1 LFRWFFK
8 RKKKA
13 KFDAKLF
20 HDSIRTLPQHNW
32 EQMNVT
38 NDPLWLLMDQE
49 NRTRKITEEETEAAY
64 FTIYDQ
70 YAEATGLHERMEPWR
85 DLMIMRMEARVQV
98 AEGDASAQNMIDI
111 YTYRIKELMKSGGDT
126 NVIKNRML
134 VQKVYGQPIKPLEI
148 SVYEY
153 LMICQIVQEMNT
165 ATTPTEDVDSD

>member
-1 LFRWFFK
+1 MIFK

-38 NDPLWLLMDQE
+38 NDPLWLLTCQE

-98 AEGDASAQNMIDI
+98 AEGDVSAQNMIDI
-111 YTYRIKELMKSGGDT
+111 YTYRIKELMKSSGDT